1 MNTQNNLLQF
11 DGFLNTPSIFISE
24 NSFLNY
30 PIFHLLNA
38 NTSKAIAIE
47 VKENLMLGKRA
58 ESFFKYYLTN
68 QTDFKILIENLQVFH
83 HKITIGEIDFIIE
96 NTKTNEKSHVELTY
110 KFYLFDPNNSS
121 QEIENWI
128 GPNRNDSLI
137 EKINKL
143 SQKQFPLLYSEH
155 IKEPLINSLK
165 KEIKQQVCFL
175 AQLFVPYEYK
185 SYNFKNINTKS
196 IIGFYLNYDTF
207 LKSEIIKQELYI
219 PKKQDWLINPI
230 NNKIW
235 YSFDEITTQLKDSI
249 VKKKSPL
256 VWVKDQNQQRKKIF
270 ITWW

>member
-1 MNTQNNLLQF
+1 MNTLLQF
-11 DGFLNTPSIFISE
+11 NGFLNTPSLFLSE
-24 NSFLNY
+24 NCFLNY
-30 PIFHLLNA
+30 SFFHLSNA

-58 ESFFKYYLTN
+58 ESFFKYYLIN
-68 QTDFKILIENLQVFH
+68 QTDYKILIENLQVFD

-110 KFYLFDPNNSS
+110 KFYLFDPNKSS
-121 QEIENWI
+121 EEIEKWI

-137 EKINKL
+137 QKINKL

-155 IKEPLINSLK
+155 IKEPLINSFK

-175 AQLFVPYEYK
+175 AQLFVPYNYK
-185 SYNFKNINTKS
+185 DYHFNNINTKS
-196 IIGFYLNYDTF
+196 IIGYYFNYDTF
-207 LKSEIIKQELYI
+207 LKSEMVKQEFYI
-219 PKKQDWLINPI
+219 PKKQDWLINP
-230 NNKIW
+230 NNNETW
-235 YSFDEITTQLKDSI
+235 HSFEEISTQLNDLI

-256 VWVKDQNQQRKKIF
+256 VWIKDQNQQRKKIF